1 MGAGV
6 RAFARGVRVPG
17 ESGRLDTLAAACLV
31 CTHRAR
37 VPAPENHLMSPSH
50 RLRAFQRTAC
60 LAAFFTLAALAG
72 CGGSAPPG
80 PPSGLTDLPSRSL
93 APPIFYVDTTS
104 LVAEGA
110 KTGVRITISA
120 PFSQLPFA
128 KRTGGG
134 YEARFEIAAIF
145 FDRSGRQ
152 VTGDVWRHQAT
163 TERYKDT
170 QSNKKTFNT
179 HADFT
184 LPPGEYSLEVSMSTI
199 GQVSGSTATRTVY
212 VAPLSAEGVQIS
224 AIEIGTCADS
234 LAGLAAPGA
243 TAFTTSLTRRFGDP
257 LPHVCLRGEV
267 FARGA
272 LAGESVAITLSILGP
287 EDRVETMRVFTL
299 AMAGER
305 SEFLARVPVDSL
317 GPGTYRAEIAAVF
330 LGKEGRAAREFE
342 IDASRIDIERNYE
355 DYVTLAGYYLG
366 DEAAVLRGVPPGE
379 RRARWDEFWKERD
392 PDPATPENERL
403 EEFIAR
409 VRVAADRYPER
420 GRPGWGTDRGKVYI
434 RYGEP
439 NDVEQVPSGF
449 NTPAYEIWRYTER
462 NLTFVFADTGGFGEY
477 VLVQPSSPF

>member
-1 MGAGV
+1 
-6 RAFARGVRVPG
+6 
-17 ESGRLDTLAAACLV
+17 
-31 CTHRAR
+31 
-37 VPAPENHLMSPSH
+37 MSSSQH
-50 RLRAFQRTAC
+50 LRAFIRTAGRAG
-60 LAAFFTLAALAG
+60 LVTLVVLAG
-72 CGGSAPPG
+72 CGGSAPPA
-80 PPSGLTDLPSRSL
+80 PPAGITDLPSRSL
-93 APPIFYVDTTS
+93 APPIFYVDSTS
-104 LVAEGA
+104 LVGDGA

-128 KRTGGG
+128 KRAAGG

-145 FDRSGRQ
+145 FDSKGRQ
-152 VTGDVWRHQAT
+152 VTGDVWRHHT
-163 TERYKDT
+163 TAERYKDT

-179 HADFT
+179 HADFI
-184 LPPGEYSLEVSMSTI
+184 LPPGEYELEVSMSTI
-199 GQVSGSTATRTVY
+199 GQVSGSTATRVVY
-212 VAPLSAEGVQIS
+212 VAPLSAEGIQIS

-234 LAGLAAPGA
+234 LPGLAVPGA

-272 LAGESVAITLSILGP
+272 LAGESVPITLRILGR
-287 EDRVETMRVFTL
+287 EDQVATMRVFTL
-299 AMAGER
+299 AMTGER
-305 SEFLARVPVDSL
+305 SEFLAGVPADSL
-317 GPGTYRAEIAAVF
+317 GPGTYRAEITAVY
-330 LGKEGRAAREFE
+330 GGAQGRAAREFE

-366 DEAAVLRGVPPGE
+366 DEADVLRGVPPGE

-392 PDPATPENERL
+392 PDPSTPENEKL

-420 GRPGWGTDRGKVYI
+420 GKAGWDTDRGKVYI

-462 NLTFVFADTGGFGEY
+462 NLTFVFADSGGFGEY
-477 VLVQPSSPF
+477 ILVQPSSPF